1 MSKQPVYEQ
10 PWPLDPSKSAYW
22 YHTTRFPDGE
32 VIEGSWDIPGF
43 SQYIGGYDLKGK
55 TVLDVGTA
63 SGYLAFN
70 AELAG
75 AEVTGLDAA
84 TTKEFRHFPY
94 KETLSYQD
102 IAASQAAWTES
113 NLDPIKRS
121 WWYCWH
127 KYNSKAK
134 CVYAPHQEL
143 YEWPAEM
150 FDVVQAGAIIEH
162 LSDPV
167 YSVGAWARLARE
179 AVLLPWTE
187 AVPVDDLRMI
197 PITPLDD
204 HRMMY
209 VWWHLSRGLWI
220 KLFDNLGFDVHF
232 AKAHASMQDEN
243 GVYVQNHRP
252 SIIAIRRGTNAAR
265 TFDASTLTSPWPA
278 APAPDAAPT
287 SVQRRKGLLGRLRDL

>member
-1 MSKQPVYEQ
+1 MAQSEATMPRYET
-10 PWPLDPSKSAYW
+10 PWELNPEERKYW
-22 YHTTRFPDGE
+22 YHTMHFPDGE
-32 VIEGSWDIPGF
+32 VVEGSWTIDDF

-70 AELAG
+70 AEKAG
-75 AEVTGLDAA
+75 AEVTALDAA

-102 IAASQAAWTES
+102 IKKSQVEWTEG
-113 NLDPIKRS
+113 NLIPIKRS
-121 WWYCWH
+121 WWYGWH
-127 KYNSKAK
+127 KLNSKAK

-143 YEWPAEM
+143 YEWPEQM

-167 YSVGAWARLARE
+167 YSIGAWARLARE

-187 AVPVDDLRMI
+187 VIQTDDHLMM
-197 PITPLDD
+197 PITPLNDPK
-204 HRMMY
+204 MFY
-209 VWWHLSRGLWI
+209 VWWHISRGLYV

-232 AKAHASMQDEN
+232 ARAEARNNDDKSTTEKSQ
-243 GVYVQNHRP
+243 RP
-252 SIIAIRRGTNAAR
+252 SIIAVRRGTVAAAR
-265 TFDASTLTSPWPA
+265 FTQNAESPSIEALSNSPQ
-278 APAPDAAPT
+278 PP
-287 SVQRRKGLLGRLRDL
+287 QKRGLLSRLRGR